1 MKNTFH
7 SSMLPL
13 MMSLSFAVVSCTKP
27 TTKVYDQVTNFWET
41 PEQIAA
47 GIAPVYI
54 GLRSYAPV
62 NGMFNLNE
70 VSTDEVIV
78 PIRGGDWYDN
88 DVYEKMWKHTWLP
101 DLRFFE
107 DGWQFVY
114 GGVTR
119 VNSILKAIE
128 DVHPPDSVSIKAEL
142 KVARAFY
149 YFCGLDLFGN
159 IPIVESNSAT
169 LAELGNKPRKEVF
182 DYIEKEI
189 RENLPALTGEVNQ
202 RTYGRVTK
210 WFAYALLAKL
220 YLNAEVYSRTE
231 RWSDCVEACDAVLNS
246 GNYSLEPDFFDSF
259 AIDNEGSHEN
269 IFSIPYDGDAG
280 LGGFWLQIATLH
292 GESGATFGLQ
302 IGGANGYCTPS
313 GYYQMFDSN
322 DVRRKM
328 FLVGQQYIDGI
339 KDSAHMQYDGNVN
352 IPLNFNP
359 DIKTF
364 SIPLPEAAV
373 AGARCAKWEFNKH
386 SFVDMSNDFAVMRLA
401 DVVLMKAEAQ
411 FRNGN
416 AEDAL
421 NTINYKTDGVS
432 IRSRAGMPDF
442 IADEMNLNGLL
453 EERARELSWEGW
465 RRNDLIR
472 FGHFTDARVPE
483 KSVSD
488 DYRNLYPI
496 PESELLKNP
505 YLKQNPGY

>member
-1 MKNTFH
+1 
-7 SSMLPL
+7 
-13 MMSLSFAVVSCTKP
+13 
-27 TTKVYDQVTNFWET
+27 
-41 PEQIAA
+41 
-47 GIAPVYI
+47 
-54 GLRSYAPV
+54 
-62 NGMFNLNE
+62 
-70 VSTDEVIV
+70 
-78 PIRGGDWYDN
+78 
-88 DVYEKMWKHTWLP
+88 
-101 DLRFFE
+101 
-107 DGWQFVY
+107 
-114 GGVTR
+114 
-119 VNSILKAIE
+119 
-128 DVHPPDSVSIKAEL
+128 
-142 KVARAFY
+142 
-149 YFCGLDLFGN
+149 
-159 IPIVESNSAT
+159 
-169 LAELGNKPRKEVF
+169 
-182 DYIEKEI
+182 
-189 RENLPALTGEVNQ
+189 
-202 RTYGRVTK
+202 
-210 WFAYALLAKL
+210 
-220 YLNAEVYSRTE
+220 
-231 RWSDCVEACDAVLNS
+231 
-246 GNYSLEPDFFDSF
+246 
-259 AIDNEGSHEN
+259 
-269 IFSIPYDGDAG
+269 
-280 LGGFWLQIATLH
+280 
-292 GESGATFGLQ
+292 
-302 IGGANGYCTPS
+302 
-313 GYYQMFDSN
+313 
-322 DVRRKM
+322 M

-432 IRSRAGMPDF
+432 IRCSAGMPDF